1 MKSQWRWNMAD
12 YDIGYGKPPKETQFK
27 KGRSGNPNGRPKG
40 TKNFKT
46 DLFEEMNEQIIIHEN
61 GQKIVTSKKRALLKR
76 IAIQGMNGDLKC
88 SQFLLNWLA
97 QVESADEAK
106 TDEKKMTN
114 EDRAIIDDFINHVSG
129 V

>member
-1 MKSQWRWNMAD
+1 MAD